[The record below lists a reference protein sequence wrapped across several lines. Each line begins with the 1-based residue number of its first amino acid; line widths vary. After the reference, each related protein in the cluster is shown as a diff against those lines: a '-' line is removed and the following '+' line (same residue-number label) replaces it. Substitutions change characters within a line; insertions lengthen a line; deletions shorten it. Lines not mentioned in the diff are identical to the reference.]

1 MKTSIRFL
9 RKKKGMTL
17 EELSEKT
24 HITAA
29 HLSMIERD
37 KREPSIQTL
46 DRIAQALEVDTEVFW
61 WNTVE
66 SPTGNDA
73 EYDLVR
79 LEDRKVYHG
88 VYNDKLIYEYVTNA
102 ALEDDTNWNSME
114 GYIAKISP
122 EGNTNP
128 FAPTVHKSDEFV
140 YVIRGEMICEIED
153 SRIEMKAGDSVTIKS
168 NMSHRFM
175 NESDDEVEIL
185 MVREQKLIM

>member
-102 ALEDDTNWNSME
+102 ASEDDTNWNSME

-122 EGNTNP
+122 EGPERSAEGLREEKNGFGEGGEAVCLEKTVYLPPNP
-128 FAPTVHKSDEFV
+128 PCRKPRRAGTGDFV
-140 YVIRGEMICEIED
+140 
-153 SRIEMKAGDSVTIKS
+153 
-168 NMSHRFM
+168 
-175 NESDDEVEIL
+175 
-185 MVREQKLIM
+185 QK